1 LPKAVSN
8 WLQVLRPLFRHR
20 PHLGF
25 CWLLVCQAIYQE
37 QATLNGLARLAPRHR
52 AEWPLRRLLTATYW
66 HWRVLLWWLADHGIA
81 MLPAPED
88 GVCYRVVDS
97 TLTDKTGQTP
107 PLAKTGRLNASA
119 ADVVGLHSVGV
130 RRQWGNSRLPVA
142 VEIVRRQDQPH

>member
-81 MLPAPED
+81 TLPPPQD
-88 GVCYRVVDS
+88 GVCYLVAES
-97 TLTDKTGQTP
+97 TRKDQTGQKQ
-107 PLAKTGRLNASA
+107 PLAKKGRLNEYAP
-119 ADVVGLHSVGV
+119 DIFGLHLVV
-130 RRQWGNSRLPVA
+130 VMRHWGNYRIPVDC
-142 VEIVRRQDQPH
+142 EIVRRQDQPH